1 MRTCLKKKEGE
12 EKEEE
17 EEEKGEEE
25 KSLERLLTSLCGMTS
40 CLCSSDWTC

>member
-25 KSLERLLTSLCGMTS
+25 KSLERLLTRLCGMTS
-40 CLCSSDWTC
+40 CLWGSDWTC